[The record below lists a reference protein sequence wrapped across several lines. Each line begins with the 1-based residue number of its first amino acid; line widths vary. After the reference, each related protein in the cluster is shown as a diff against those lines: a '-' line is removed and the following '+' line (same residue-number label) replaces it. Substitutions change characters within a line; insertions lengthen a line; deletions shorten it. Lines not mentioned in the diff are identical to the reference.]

1 MVENGL
7 ELFAEQLPI
16 VTDENNWQFWVAP
29 TALLDERFP
38 KQKTLGL
45 ASLRQ
50 FGPCSSLDTAL
61 SQIKEFAAMRNSDA
75 AGR

>member
-45 ASLRQ
+45 AGLRQ
-50 FGPCSSLDTAL
+50 FGSGSRLDAAL
-61 SQIKEFAAMRNSDA
+61 SKIEEFATTRNSA

>member
-45 ASLRQ
+45 AGVQQ
-50 FGPCSSLDTAL
+50 FGPGRRLDATL
-61 SQIKEFAAMRNSDA
+61 SQIKELAATRNSA